1 MYLHNGKPID
11 IFSTLTLGDF
21 QYPAGFFRDGA
32 ERQQAGIVYLDDPV
46 PPPVAI
52 GQRAVLAGFVE
63 NDGVWQASWR
73 VEVLLDSEQATAV
86 QAFAE
91 AKAAAIDKAFTDV
104 DRVTRA
110 AIGDR
115 VEEYRQAEEE
125 ARAYRL
131 AEYTGEVSLDIS
143 SYAEHNSTGAK
154 QTNRWAADGIIARAD
169 AFRQAQTTMRAGRF
183 EYQAKMRDARTA
195 ADLDKVLAAW
205 NAFIAGVRRA
215 LGL

>member
-11 IFSTLTLGDF
+11 IFAPLALGDY
-21 QYPAGFFRDGA
+21 QYPAGFFRDST

-46 PPPVAI
+46 PPLVAI

-63 NDGVWQASWR
+63 SDGVWQASWQ
-73 VEVLLDSEQATAV
+73 VEAVPDSEQATAA
-86 QAFAE
+86 QAFSV

-104 DRVTRA
+104 DHVTRA

-131 AEYTGEVSLDIS
+131 AGYTGEVSLDIS
-143 SYAEHNSTGAK
+143 AYAEHNSTGAK

-183 EYQAKMRDARTA
+183 EYQAKMRDARDA
-195 ADLDKVLAAW
+195 AGLDKVLEAW
-205 NAFIAGVRRA
+205 NAFIAGVRQA